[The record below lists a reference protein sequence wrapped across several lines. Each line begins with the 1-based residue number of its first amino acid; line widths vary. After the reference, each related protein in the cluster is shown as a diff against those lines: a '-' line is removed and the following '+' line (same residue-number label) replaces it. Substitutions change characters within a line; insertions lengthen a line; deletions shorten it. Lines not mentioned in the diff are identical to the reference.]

1 VVSDGSFKEKFGMA
15 AWVNATLGNGKLIT
29 LGYPNDQCTSCSK
42 LSGIYRIVLTLKEL
56 AMYQDFTGGKARYT
70 GALNPG
76 TATPSQ
82 NTSTSFKQHRQ
93 QFGKHHWSGPG
104 SMSRAIRTQK

>member
-1 VVSDGSFKEKFGMA
+1 MA

-56 AMYQDFTGGKARYT
+56 AMYQDFMGGNILK
-70 GALNPG
+70 
-76 TATPSQ
+76 
-82 NTSTSFKQHRQ
+82 K
-93 QFGKHHWSGPG
+93 
-104 SMSRAIRTQK
+104 